1 MKTSISLA
9 ALMAFVLGAGSALA
23 AEAGLDA
30 SQMGLSK
37 TDVSQDPDPA
47 AFEYRQA
54 DPYSGGV
61 LPRAY
66 SGAPPQVP
74 HSLEGLTPIT
84 RDSNTCL
91 SCHQQPDQVGRKK
104 VKGQPTA
111 LPKSHYTDVRN
122 NALYMG
128 RYNCTQCHTPQA
140 EVKDLVGNTFR
151 RK

>member
-1 MKTSISLA
+1 MKTLVLTCVLLTLSLQAGA
-9 ALMAFVLGAGSALA
+9 ADK
-23 AEAGLDA
+23 GLTEE
-30 SQMGLSK
+30 QMGLSR
-37 TDVSQDPDPA
+37 TSVDVDPDPA
-47 AFEYRQA
+47 TFEYRQA
-54 DPYSGGV
+54 DPYTSGV

-66 SGAPPQVP
+66 NGAPPQVP
-74 HSLEGLTPIT
+74 HNLDGLIPIT

-91 SCHQQPDQVGRKK
+91 SCHQQPDQVGKKK

-111 LPKSHYTDVRN
+111 LPASHYTDVKK

-140 EVKDLVGNTFR
+140 NVNPLVGNTFN